1 MHELREATDNLPQAN
16 FGLSVSR
23 TKYAIFDFGKPTASV
38 PPLYGC
44 GGVCR
49 NVTTPLNVANAGVL
63 RSLPNPSQEDCMPER
78 ISDDWR
84 QTAEA
89 ARDEQDPAKFMQL
102 VNQLNRELKKRAGNM
117 ALEPNEDPE

>member
-1 MHELREATDNLPQAN
+1 MAAE
-16 FGLSVSR
+16 
-23 TKYAIFDFGKPTASV
+23 
-38 PPLYGC
+38 
-44 GGVCR
+44 VCR
-49 NVTTPLNVANAGVL
+49 NVTTPLNVVNAGVL

-89 ARDEQDPAKFMQL
+89 ARDEPDPAKFMQL